1 MDDVPRGRG
10 RKTYSP
16 TLNFMKTYTDLQNA
30 ICAFM
35 HRPAGEFVVGGF
47 DVLLRATN
55 NAKDFCQ
62 RAIKFNR
69 AFVTTE
75 VVGSASGYVNVNKG
89 ILYGGTEM
97 VALRSVDRASTVD
110 VATGAAWPVD
120 IYSYEAWHDEVQR
133 FRDMGV
139 TLPERSSSVLVLE
152 GEQAFVYPYPSGE
165 YRVRLHGARWLPD
178 IEKKVFVGVA
188 TSSSTN
194 QVVMSSA
201 TFATL
206 GVRIGDVV
214 TVGLKSALV
223 VAVAETTLTL
233 TAHICSS
240 GDTFTVW
247 YLNGAQTN
255 FLIDNCFDFLMY
267 RSIFELNFFL
277 KEDERVVI
285 SDSVLQQTWQNVVA
299 WNETVVR
306 NSTTDAKLN

>member
-1 MDDVPRGRG
+1 
-10 RKTYSP
+10 
-16 TLNFMKTYTDLQNA
+16 MKTYTDLQNA

-35 HRPAGEFVVGGF
+35 HRQAGEFVVGGY

-55 NAKDFCQ
+55 NAKDYCQ
-62 RAIKFNR
+62 RALKFHK

-75 VVGSASGYVNVNKG
+75 VASVGGGLNNSLININKG
-89 ILYGGTEM
+89 TIYGGSEM
-97 VALRSVDRASTVD
+97 VALRSVDRASSID
-110 VATGAAWPVD
+110 AATGTAWPLD
-120 IYSYEAWHDEVQR
+120 IYSYEAWHDELQR
-133 FRDMGV
+133 FREMG
-139 TLPERSSSVLVLE
+139 TSLAERCASVLVLE
-152 GEQAFVYPYPSGE
+152 GELAFVYPYPSSE

-178 IEKKVFVGVA
+178 IEKKAMVGVA

-194 QVVMSSA
+194 QVVMASA

-223 VAVAETTLTL
+223 VAVTETTLTI
-233 TAHICSS
+233 TAHICIS

-247 YLNGAQTN
+247 YLPGTQTN
-255 FLIDNCFDFLMY
+255 FLIENCFDFLMY

-277 KEDERVVI
+277 KEDERVAI
-285 SDSVLQQTWQNVVA
+285 SDSMLQLTWQNVVA